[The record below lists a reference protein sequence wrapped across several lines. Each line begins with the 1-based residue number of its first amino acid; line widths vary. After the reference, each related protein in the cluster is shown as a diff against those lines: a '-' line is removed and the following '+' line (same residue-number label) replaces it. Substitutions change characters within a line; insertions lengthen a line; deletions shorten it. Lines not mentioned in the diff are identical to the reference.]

1 MSCNMYSVA
10 LAGNP
15 NVGKSTI
22 FNSLTGMHQHTGN
35 WSGKTVDMAKG
46 TFTYKD
52 SVFEI
57 IDLPGT
63 YSLFYSSKEE
73 QIARDLICFNKYD
86 CIVIVADAVCLER
99 NLNLVLQILKFPVNA
114 LLCVNLMDEAEK
126 KGIKIDLKK
135 LSDMLGIPVTGASA
149 RNKEGL
155 DDLKENIHF
164 LCTDVSGEISIVSE
178 EDIND
183 ILESLYVDEAVDLI
197 LDDASRIYSQ
207 CVTLKYKDYDNTDR
221 KLDRLFTSKLTGYP
235 IMFLMLLG
243 IFWITIVGANY
254 PSALL
259 SEMFDSL
266 KVPLTDL
273 FVRLGVSDTVKGIFI
288 DGIYT
293 TLTWVVSVMLLP
305 MAIFFP
311 LFTLLEDSGYLPRVA
326 FNLDKYFKKACAH
339 GKQSIT
345 MCMGFGCNACGVT
358 GCRIIDS
365 PRERLIAIITNT
377 FVPCNGRFPGLIAL
391 ITIFFAGAG
400 TETGSAFKAALIL
413 CLLILFGISIT
424 LAVSKILSK
433 TILKG
438 IPSSFV
444 LELPPYRKPQFIQ
457 VIIRSI
463 LDRTVFVLGRAVV
476 VAAPAGAVIWLTANV
491 YIDGTSILNICT
503 DFLDPFASLIGL
515 DGVILTAF
523 ILGWPANEI
532 VIPIII
538 MTYMATGT
546 LTDYSSLAELKFL
559 FIDNGWTITT
569 ALCTM
574 LFSIVH
580 FPCATTCLTVY
591 KETKSIKWTCAAF
604 IIPTLAGILVCFTAN
619 IVLSIAL

>member
-63 YSLFYSSKEE
+63 YSLFYGSKEE
-73 QIARDLICFNKYD
+73 QIARDLICFNEYD
-86 CIVIVADAVCLER
+86 CMVIVADAVCLER
-99 NLNLVLQILKFPVNA
+99 NLNLVLQILEFSDNA
-114 LLCVNLMDEAEK
+114 LLCINLMDEAAK
-126 KGIKIDLKK
+126 KGIEIDLAK
-135 LSDMLGIPVTGASA
+135 LSDILGITVIGTSA

-155 DDLKENIHF
+155 DELKKNLLF
-164 LCTDVSGEISIVSE
+164 LCENNSVNISGTDISEKKKKLDGLST
-178 EDIND
+178 DIAAD
-183 ILESLYVDEAVDLI
+183 TILEKS
-197 LDDASRIYSQ
+197 SRIYNE
-207 CVTLKYKDYDNTDR
+207 CVTLIHNDYDHTDR
-221 KLDRLFTSKLTGYP
+221 KLDRLFTSKITGYP
-235 IMFLMLLG
+235 IMLLMLLG

-273 FVRLGVSDTVKGIFI
+273 FVRLGVSDTVKDIFI

-293 TLTWVVSVMLLP
+293 TLTWVVSVMLPP

-326 FNLDKYFKKACAH
+326 FNPDKYFKKACAH

-532 VIPIII
+532 VIPIMI

-546 LTDYSSLAELKFL
+546 LTDYGSLAELKLL
-559 FIDNGWTITT
+559 FIDNGWTAAT

-574 LFSIVH
+574 LFSMIH
-580 FPCATTCLTVY
+580 FPCATTTLTVY
-591 KETKSIKWTCAAF
+591 KETKSIKWTAAAF

-619 IVLSIAL
+619 KVLNVVL